1 MNAADVMT
9 KDVITV
15 PPDMTVREAADV
27 LLRHRISA
35 VPVVDSTGK
44 LLGILSEGDLVR
56 RHELGTERHRSW
68 WLSVFTDTAS
78 SGYDYVKAHG
88 QHVADVM
95 TRDVVTAEPTTS
107 LAEIASRL
115 ERHGIKRLP
124 IVRDGRVVGIVSRS
138 NLVRALASAPV
149 SVPAAAAT
157 DQEIRENVMAHIRA
171 QPWGM
176 PWLANVGVHDGVVE
190 IWGMVNSA
198 EEKRAIRVAAEST
211 PGVRRVTENLM
222 VRPYSPE

>member
-9 KDVITV
+9 TDVITV

-88 QHVADVM
+88 QRVADVM

-115 ERHGIKRLP
+115 ERYGVKRLP

-157 DQEIRENVMAHIRA
+157 DQEIRESVMAHIRA

-211 PGVRRVTENLM
+211 PGVRQVTENLM